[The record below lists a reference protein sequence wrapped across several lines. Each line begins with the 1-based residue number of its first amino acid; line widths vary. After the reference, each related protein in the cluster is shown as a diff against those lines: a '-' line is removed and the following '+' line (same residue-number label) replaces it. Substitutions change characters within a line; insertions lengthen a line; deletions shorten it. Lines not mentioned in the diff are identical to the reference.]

1 MNKSKNILII
11 AFASFFIGGCQ
22 QSIKDT
28 APVDTHEHESIT
40 STIFTPELELF
51 TEFAAFT
58 LHHSS
63 DILVHITN
71 LADYKPMLEGE
82 LSLSITG
89 ANTRYNKTLGSP
101 SSPGIYRFTFA
112 PDIAENINLKISF
125 RGEEFN
131 INSQQIFKN
140 DGEAEAYFES
150 LASHGYG
157 SEDIT
162 FTKEQSWGT
171 DFQTMELTANPFNY
185 IIMAS
190 GKLEALPTA
199 KSSLIAPTEGLIEF
213 NGNLIPGQKV
223 KKGEILFIVES
234 GDLTSTNLKTRYAT
248 AKAVYNKANIDY
260 KRAEE
265 LVKDNII
272 SDKDF
277 QEVKL
282 NYETAQLEFEAISKN
297 FSNGKRIIKA
307 SKSGI
312 ISSIE
317 ITRGEFVTEGQKIAQ
332 IIQTNKLILKADISQ
347 KNIQEAKNIFAAN
360 FKIGGAEKL
369 YSTQEL
375 NGKILSYSSLPSADN
390 AYIPI
395 YFEIDNPG
403 DLTANLFAEVFLQTN
418 ATENKVTI
426 PLSALIESESHFHVY
441 VQENGETYISKDV
454 FIGGNDGEFAIVL
467 SGLEAGD
474 RIVTK
479 GAYRIKLASL
489 SGELPSH
496 GHVH

>member
-11 AFASFFIGGCQ
+11 VFVSFFIGGCQ
-22 QSIKDT
+22 QSIKDA
-28 APVDTHEHESIT
+28 APVNTHKQESIT
-40 STIFTPELELF
+40 FTIFTPDLELF
-51 TEFAAFT
+51 IEFAAFT

-63 DILVHITN
+63 DILVHVTK
-71 LADYKPMLEGE
+71 LANYKPMLNGE
-82 LSLSITG
+82 LSLAITG
-89 ANTRYNKTLGSP
+89 ANTRFNKTMEAP

-112 PDIAENINLKISF
+112 PDTAEDVNLMISF

-140 DGEAEAYFES
+140 DDEAKAYFES
-150 LASHGYG
+150 QVSHEHDA
-157 SEDIT
+157 EDII

-171 DFQTMELTANPFNY
+171 DFQTMELTINPFNA
-185 IIMAS
+185 IITTS

-199 KSSLIAPTEGLIEF
+199 KSSLIAPTEGLIDF

-234 GDLTSTNLKTRYAT
+234 GDLTSNNLKTKYAA
-248 AKAVYNKANIDY
+248 AKAVYHKATIDF

-265 LVKDNII
+265 LVKKNII

-282 NYETAQLEFEAISKN
+282 KYETAQLEFEVISKN

-312 ISSIE
+312 LSSIE
-317 ITRGEFVTEGQKIAQ
+317 VTRGEFVTEGQKIAQ
-332 IIQTNKLILKADISQ
+332 VIQIEKLILKVDLPQ
-347 KNIQEAKNIFAAN
+347 QNIHEARNIIAAN
-360 FKIGGAEKL
+360 FKIGGIEKL
-369 YSTQEL
+369 YSTQAL
-375 NGKILSYSSLPSADN
+375 NGRILSYSSLPSADN
-390 AYIPI
+390 AYISI

-403 DLTANLFAEVFLQTN
+403 DLTANLFTEVFLKTN
-418 ATENKVTI
+418 AIENKVCV
-426 PLSALIESESHFHVY
+426 PLSALIESEGHFHVFS
-441 VQENGETYISKDV
+441 QENGETYISKDV
-454 FIGGNDGEFAIVL
+454 HIGGNDGEFAIVL

-474 RIVTK
+474 RIVIK
-479 GAYRIKLASL
+479 GAYRIKLTSL